1 MDILYTLKQCD
12 QCDELIYSLRSLS
25 NVPHDKVFL
34 VGGCPSWVDKSKVI
48 HIPTEQKGTKWHN
61 STNNVKAACLD
72 ARLSDDFILMND
84 DFFIL
89 KPIQDPAKEFNLQQ
103 GTIKSVY
110 AYYFGRNAG
119 QTNWCKGMRETGE
132 LMQKQG
138 ILEPLSYDLHTPM
151 VFNKNKFLQM
161 FDIAGVNDIA
171 VLHWR
176 SLYGNLFLPNA
187 EYMKDIKYRTNE
199 AFDESKYDKFISCS
213 NAGFLQIRQFLS
225 NKFPNRSIYEKERI

>member
-25 NVPHDKVFL
+25 NVTHDKVFL
-34 VGGCPSWVDKSKVI
+34 VGGCPSWVDKSKII
-48 HIPTEQKGTKWHN
+48 HIPTEQKGTKWRN
-61 STNNVKAACLD
+61 STNNVKQACLD

-110 AYYFGRNAG
+110 AYYFGRSAS

-151 VFNKNKFLQM
+151 VFNKHKFLQM
-161 FDIAGVNDIA
+161 FDIAGVNNID

-176 SLYGNLFLPNA
+176 SLYGNLFSPNA

-213 NAGFLQIRQFLS
+213 NAGFMQIRQFLS